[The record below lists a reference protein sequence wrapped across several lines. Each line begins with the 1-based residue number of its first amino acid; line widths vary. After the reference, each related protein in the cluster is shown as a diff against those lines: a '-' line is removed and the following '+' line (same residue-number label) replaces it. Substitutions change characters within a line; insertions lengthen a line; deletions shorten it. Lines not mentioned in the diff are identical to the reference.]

1 MVDTTAA
8 TAELVE
14 ALSPPRAPAPAPA
27 PDPAPAPVAERARSP
42 DDDPMAT
49 FLHNAE
55 VICAQTAPDSA
66 PPPAAAAPPPAAAA
80 PPPAAALVPT
90 AATPMGSG
98 FGFLSATTPTAASPA
113 ARPPAAGGMMM
124 DANMFNLSASPLA
137 SAAAPSGGFSA
148 LLAAP
153 PSAGGLGAISDA
165 DVSSLAGSLGL
176 PRGSVS
182 QGAGRTRSSACP
194 LRPSLGGRARQ
205 PTSPSQSAAQGC
217 PAVPGSAVPPGAL
230 RAGPR

>member
-42 DDDPMAT
+42 DDPMAT

-66 PPPAAAAPPPAAAA
+66 PPPAAAAPPPAAA
-80 PPPAAALVPT
+80 LVST

-217 PAVPGSAVPPGAL
+217 PAVSGGAVPQGAL